1 MKAIRILVLES
12 NDKSISQII
21 EILRNN
27 DFLIDI
33 CSNNDEFL
41 ESIYYNLYDL
51 YLLNINEEKAIP
63 RFQLIKLLNEC
74 HDMTMKMVIASIS
87 SMIKP
92 SFISGCDECVI
103 RNVDED
109 EIILRIKALIR
120 RQFKV
125 HSDFIT
131 LKKNIKYGIFNKKIL
146 VDNDEIILGEKP
158 LLILDYLLKFRDIF
172 VSSED
177 LEKEVYPACS
187 DSKNGVI
194 RFHIHK
200 IRQLLGND
208 IILSNRVSGYKINI

>member
-21 EILRNN
+21 EILKNN
-27 DFLIDI
+27 NFLVDI

-87 SMIKP
+87 SIIKP

-103 RNVDED
+103 SNVDED

-120 RQFKV
+120 RQ
-125 HSDFIT
+125 
-131 LKKNIKYGIFNKKIL
+131 LKIYN
-146 VDNDEIILGEKP
+146 EIILGEKP
-158 LLILDYLLKFRDIF
+158 LLILDYLFKFRDTF
-172 VSSED
+172 VPIED
-177 LEKEVYPACS
+177 LEKEIYPACS